1 MVELL
6 DAPERTVPGDRL
18 RRLTNADSA
27 ALVALCAEDPI
38 VNCFPLSRVA
48 VSLAGN
54 SATSFWGWFDTA
66 GALSSAMY
74 VGANI
79 VPIATDRISRL
90 AFADRLIRVG
100 PRCSAVVGPA
110 EEVLDLWDLL
120 EPSWSQP
127 RDIRPRQRLLV
138 TSTVVRGTPR
148 LPLRF
153 AGAADLP
160 ALMPACIAMFTEEI
174 GITPER
180 AGMTASYE
188 ARVRELVSSQ
198 RALVHIIDDV
208 VVFKAE
214 LGAVAHGVCQIQGV
228 WVHPEWRGQG
238 LGTSGMAATVD
249 IVLRDIA
256 DVVSLYANSHNDV
269 ALATYRSVGFAEH
282 DIFATVLR

>member
-6 DAPERTVPGDRL
+6 DAPERSLPRNRL

-27 ALVALCAEDPI
+27 ALVALCSEDPI
-38 VNCFPLSRVA
+38 MNCFPLSRVA

-54 SATSFWGWFDTA
+54 SATSFWGWFDTS
-66 GALSSAMY
+66 GDLMSAMY

-79 VPIATDRISRL
+79 VPIATHRISRL

-100 PRCSAVVGPA
+100 PRCSALVGPA
-110 EEVLDLWDLL
+110 EEVLDLWSLL
-120 EPSWSQP
+120 EPAWSQP
-127 RDIRPRQRLLV
+127 RDIRPRQPLLV
-138 TSTVVRGTPR
+138 CSAVVRGTAR

-153 AGAADLP
+153 ATIADLS

-174 GITPER
+174 GISPER

-198 RALVHIIDDV
+198 RALVHIEDGE

-214 LGAVAHGVCQIQGV
+214 FGAIAHGVCQIQGV
-228 WVHPEWRGQG
+228 WVRPELRGRG
-238 LGTSGMAATVD
+238 VGSAGMASVVD
-249 IVLRDIA
+249 KVLHEVA
-256 DVVSLYANSHNDV
+256 DVASLYANSHNDA
-269 ALATYRSVGFAEH
+269 ALATYRSVGFSEH
-282 DIFATVLR
+282 AMFATVLR